1 MIKGLRF
8 LATTFLIGSS
18 YASIM
23 SPNQFEDKLKGDS
36 REAIRTLYN
45 TPMSD
50 EDQSEVI
57 GTRGA
62 GEYFRAFEEFVGKV
76 IKEADE
82 QKDDNLVDMLSVLGC
97 YKFDG
102 TAYKTIIDIALYN
115 RHVNQLVQTP
125 EFQKMVEKAREE
137 RRLEAPIEH
146 FERKNKNTIADEFSS
161 DGEES
166 ASDDYK
172 SVENKSS
179 ISYLSRKEIEDNY
192 KRNIKNA
199 NLNARLKS
207 KKKNSSSTKSVI
219 DKDTTKEKR
228 ERKQSLIK
236 SEIFLPNKSQ
246 ISFIDSS
253 WKEQSEIVKN
263 FNKPNVFN
271 EKIEYIKSLNDN
283 DFKNLISTDD
293 YLNISKT
300 LLKQGQEEFD
310 NAVRKKLTQLIN
322 KTSESD
328 LRDFLDSI
336 KKSVLKLLN
345 LELINDKSKQKIV
358 EQMRKE
364 KRSKI
369 LTKSMIIG

>member
-62 GEYFRAFEEFVGKV
+62 GEYFRAFEDFVGKV
-76 IKEADE
+76 IREADE

-161 DGEES
+161 GGEES
-166 ASDDYK
+166 SSDDFK

-179 ISYLSRKEIEDNY
+179 IFALSQKEIEDSYRN
-192 KRNIKNA
+192 NIKTSKMNA
-199 NLNARLKS
+199 KLKP
-207 KKKNSSSTKSVI
+207 KKRSDSSTKSAIV
-219 DKDTTKEKR
+219 KDTTKENR
-228 ERKQSLIK
+228 ERKPSLIK

-310 NAVRKKLTQLIN
+310 NAVREKLTQLIN